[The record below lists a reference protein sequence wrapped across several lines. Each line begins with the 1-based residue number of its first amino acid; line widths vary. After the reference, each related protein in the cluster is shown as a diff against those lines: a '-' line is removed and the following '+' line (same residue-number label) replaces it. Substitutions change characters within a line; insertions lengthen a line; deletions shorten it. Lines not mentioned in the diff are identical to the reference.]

1 MRHRSCVFAGL
12 LLFLLGVAA
21 FLTGCGSTSSGN
33 AKVRL
38 VNANPDQSS
47 LDLFADDTPNDNTDN
62 RRVVVSGVSYGA
74 ASAYTGIGASSH
86 IMYVQPSG
94 SSTAIITTTMNFSSG
109 SNVTMISAN
118 YSYSP
123 PTSIVLNDDNSAPP
137 SGDFKLRI
145 VNCSP
150 GMGAQDV
157 YIVTSGTDISSSNPV
172 FSSLGFASA
181 SSYVTLGAGSYDV
194 IFTPPGSKFI
204 NLTSSNTLGSGQIRT
219 ILSLND
225 PLGSYQAA
233 VLNDVN

>member
-1 MRHRSCVFAGL
+1 MRHRCCVFVGL
-12 LLFLLGVAA
+12 IVLFGVGT
-21 FLTGCGSTSSGN
+21 FLTGCGSSSSGN

-47 LDLFADDTPNDNTDN
+47 LDLLSDDTPNDNTDN
-62 RRVVVSGVSYGA
+62 RRVVVSGISYGA
-74 ASAYTGIGASSH
+74 GSAYTSIGAGSH

-94 SSTAIITTTMNFSSG
+94 SSNAIINTTMNFSSG

-123 PTSIVLNDDNSAPP
+123 PTSIVLDDDNSAPA

-157 YIVTSGTDISSSNPV
+157 YIVTSGTDINSSNPV
-172 FSSLGFASA
+172 FTSLGFASA
-181 SSYVTLGAGSYDV
+181 SSYVTLSAGSYDV
-194 IFTPPGSKFI
+194 VFTPPGSKFV
-204 NLTSSNTLGSGQIRT
+204 NLSSSNTWGAGQIRT
-219 ILSLND
+219 VLSLND
-225 PLGSYQAA
+225 PLGSYKAA
-233 VLNDVN
+233 VLSDVN